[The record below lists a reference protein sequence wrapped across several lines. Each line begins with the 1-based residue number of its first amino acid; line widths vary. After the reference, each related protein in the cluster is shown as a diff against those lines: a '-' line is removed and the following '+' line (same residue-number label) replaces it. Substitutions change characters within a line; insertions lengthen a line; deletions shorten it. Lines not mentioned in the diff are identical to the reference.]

1 MIAELNGAMMTSH
14 AAAHDHLQEVLTL
27 PEYYGR
33 NLDALYDLLT
43 EMGNGM
49 EIRVLRSDLLR
60 VQLGGYGDALL
71 ETLVEATE
79 NNPRIKLI
87 IE

>member
-1 MIAELNGAMMTSH
+1 MIAELNGKLMTSR

-43 EMGNGM
+43 EMGNGT
-49 EIRVLRSDLLR
+49 EIRVLRSDLIR
-60 VQLGGYGDALL
+60 VNLGGYGDALL
-71 ETLVEATE
+71 ETLAEAAE
-79 NNPRIKLI
+79 NNPGIKLI
-87 IE
+87 ME